1 MIYEMRRNIMSKD
14 KELQLHKKKITQKVL
29 NQKVIYSNT
38 EMCEGTIGAYHYTSP
53 EGLMGILKNREIFF
67 TDAQFL
73 NDYNERFDI
82 NHELDFFWQ
91 QHAKEYE
98 DQFCS
103 LIRNVKIDS
112 FEDSYGEYMNN
123 NSQVISR
130 YFVLSASGDGDSLS
144 MWKYYA
150 KNGTYNGYNVSLF
163 IPALVDEWIDEETGV
178 AVRIGKVIYKSS
190 EKQEK
195 VKKIVDK
202 LYETWCLYELSEEL
216 NVKICKEYKAWIAYA
231 SLFFKRSCFEA
242 ENEMRFVAVAPK
254 EELNELFYEKL
265 DETKVKMYDF
275 RNVNGVITPYIKMP
289 LFGWSDSPSWVI
301 DRIGVGPCL
310 DFEQKRQGILQFV
323 DSLEYEFEDLEIEKS
338 QIPVRY

>member
-130 YFVLSASGDGDSLS
+130 YFVLSASGDGDS
-144 MWKYYA
+144 
-150 KNGTYNGYNVSLF
+150 
-163 IPALVDEWIDEETGV
+163 
-178 AVRIGKVIYKSS
+178 
-190 EKQEK
+190 
-195 VKKIVDK
+195 
-202 LYETWCLYELSEEL
+202 
-216 NVKICKEYKAWIAYA
+216 
-231 SLFFKRSCFEA
+231 
-242 ENEMRFVAVAPK
+242 
-254 EELNELFYEKL
+254 
-265 DETKVKMYDF
+265 
-275 RNVNGVITPYIKMP
+275 
-289 LFGWSDSPSWVI
+289 
-301 DRIGVGPCL
+301 
-310 DFEQKRQGILQFV
+310 
-323 DSLEYEFEDLEIEKS
+323 
-338 QIPVRY
+338 